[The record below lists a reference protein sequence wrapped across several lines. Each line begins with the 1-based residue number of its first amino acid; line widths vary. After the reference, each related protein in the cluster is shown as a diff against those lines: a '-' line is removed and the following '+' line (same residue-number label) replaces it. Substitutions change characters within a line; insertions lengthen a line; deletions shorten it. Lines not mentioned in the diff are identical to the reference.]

1 MRRVALLGM
10 FVGMGLLVA
19 QEPPKDAPA
28 KDAPSKDAPAKG
40 EGRGKG
46 PFGGRFE
53 GKGPFGRGE
62 KGKGGFVPPS
72 FKSMLE
78 KSDKNK
84 DGALGKDEVD
94 SKMWDRLG
102 KADADKDGKV
112 TEKEFADNRKAMLD
126 KFAGKKKA
134 EENKKD

>member
-1 MRRVALLGM
+1 MYRLAFFGLVA
-10 FVGMGLLVA
+10 GMGMLVA
-19 QEPPKDAPA
+19 QEPVQEKKEGAPA
-28 KDAPSKDAPAKG
+28 KEG
-40 EGRGKG
+40 EKRGKG

-84 DGALGKDEVD
+84 DGALSKDEVD

-112 TEKEFADNRKAMLD
+112 TDKEFADSRKAMMD
-126 KFAGKKKA
+126 KLAGKKKES
-134 EENKKD
+134 EEKKKD

>member
-1 MRRVALLGM
+1 MKNLALMGM
-10 FVGMGLLVA
+10 FVGLGLLAA
-19 QEPPKDAPA
+19 QEPQKEAPKDAPPKDAPQ
-28 KDAPSKDAPAKG
+28 KG

-53 GKGPFGRGE
+53 GKGPFGRGD

-72 FKSMLE
+72 FKAMLE

-112 TEKEFADNRKAMLD
+112 TEKEFSDNRKAMLD
-126 KFAGKKKA
+126 KLSGKKGDEK
-134 EENKKD
+134 KKD